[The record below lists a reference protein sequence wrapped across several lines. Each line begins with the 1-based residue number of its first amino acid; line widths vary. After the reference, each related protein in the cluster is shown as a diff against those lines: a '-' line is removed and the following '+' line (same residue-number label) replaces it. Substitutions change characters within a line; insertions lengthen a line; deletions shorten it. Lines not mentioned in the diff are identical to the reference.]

1 MVRFLDNRAE
11 YGILSNRVKGRGDQ
25 ISTFTATFTLWSNGT
40 YSTGQALPHRKGEG
54 KSRKNSKYLWLIL
67 RICTLVAQKV
77 SAYGKDF
84 RKAEG

>member
-1 MVRFLDNRAE
+1 MSPSLRA
-11 YGILSNRVKGRGDQ
+11 GGLSEPEAGAEPEPA
-25 ISTFTATFTLWSNGT
+25 ATFTLWSNGT